1 MVTFLLSLLAISGIS
16 LMLFSVVALIQD
28 KRLMGSAPKEAQKLV
43 QAKPE
48 RFKGQHILGWVLLIV
63 GLLMLI
69 ADFVIA
75 VWDGVSNG
83 FAFWQF
89 FARFLI
95 ILYVYKAYDMVCFDF
110 LLMTRSHFF
119 EHYYPELEGV
129 EAYHKYGFNL
139 KSQIIRIIMYP
150 FICAFIAWICTMI
163 W

>member
-1 MVTFLLSLLAISGIS
+1 
-16 LMLFSVVALIQD
+16 MLFSVVALVQD
-28 KRLMGSAPKEAQKLV
+28 KRLMGSAPKEAQELV

-75 VWDGVSNG
+75 VWDGVRNG

-119 EHYYPELEGV
+119 EHYYPELGEV
-129 EAYHKYGFNL
+129 EAYNKYGFNL
-139 KSQIIRIIMYP
+139 KSQIIRIIIYP
-150 FICAFIAWICTMI
+150 FFCVFIAWLCTMI

>member
-1 MVTFLLSLLAISGIS
+1 MVTFLLSLLTILGIS

-28 KRLMGSAPKEAQKLV
+28 KRLMGSAPKEAQELV
-43 QAKPE
+43 QDKPE
-48 RFKGQHILGWVLLIV
+48 RFKGQHILGWALLIA

-75 VWDGVSNG
+75 IWDGVSNG

-95 ILYVYKAYDMVCFDF
+95 ILYVYKAYDMICFDF

-129 EAYHKYGFNL
+129 EAYNKYGFNL
-139 KSQIIRIIMYP
+139 KSQIIRILLYP
-150 FICAFIAWICTMI
+150 FICAFAAWICTMI